1 MVILLKYASF
11 DQKESGGYFV
21 MLSVN
26 HISKKYASFVVVND
40 VSLTV
45 AKSEILSI
53 VGPSG
58 AGKSTLLHLMGALD
72 KPDSGSVLID
82 GTDILKLPSKKQ
94 SKFRNSHIGFV
105 FQFHHLLPE
114 FSAVENVC
122 MPLWIKGVGRKE
134 ALLQG
139 AEMLNIVGLGGRLEN
154 KPSEL
159 SGGEQQ
165 RVAIARALVTQPS
178 VVMADEPTGNLDSA
192 NAQAV
197 HELFLKLRKDL
208 GQTFVMITHND
219 TLASMTDRTL
229 TMRDGRIV
237 EEKRNG

>member
-1 MVILLKYASF
+1 
-11 DQKESGGYFV
+11 

-26 HISKKYASFVVVND
+26 RLIKKYGNFAVVND

-45 AKSEILSI
+45 QQGEILSI

-58 AGKSTLLHLMGALD
+58 AGKSTLLHLVGALD

-82 GTDILKLPSKKQ
+82 GTDILKLPAKKQ
-94 SKFRNSHIGFV
+94 ARFRNDKLGFV

-114 FSAVENVC
+114 FTAVENVC
-122 MPLWIKGVGRKE
+122 MPLWIKGLDKKE
-134 ALLQG
+134 ALKQ
-139 AEMLNIVGLGGRLEN
+139 ATDMLSIVGLGGRLNN

-165 RVAIARALVTQPS
+165 RVAIARALVTRPAI
-178 VVMADEPTGNLDSA
+178 VMADEPTGNLDSA
-192 NAQAV
+192 NAQAI
-197 HELFLKLRKDL
+197 HELFLQLRKDL

-219 TLASMTDRTL
+219 TLAAMTDRTL
-229 TMRDGRIV
+229 IMRDGKIV
-237 EEKRNG
+237 EETRNN